1 MHAHTAIAAQPTR
14 VLPGP
19 KASAMPM
26 PRVAPSRTPA
36 ATAAATNIDP
46 LATIAQLRVFDR
58 EQAIFAEGEA
68 ADAVFRVVDGMIRL
82 YKLLPDGRRQII
94 GFLQAGDMVGL
105 AFADRYLYSAEAIT
119 ASTVQRIP
127 RSQLDELLDAQPA
140 LARPLLS
147 VTTSEL
153 VAAQDQM
160 LLLGRKSALEKLASF
175 LLALGRRAGSGRTIA
190 LPMSRCDIADH
201 LGLTTETVSRGFT
214 KLKTSRLIRILD
226 GGRVELLDA
235 EALAELAD
243 CA

>member
-1 MHAHTAIAAQPTR
+1 MLAHTAIAAQPTR

-19 KASAMPM
+19 LASAMPM
-26 PRVAPSRTPA
+26 PRVAPSRTP
-36 ATAAATNIDP
+36 TTTNDIDP

-119 ASTVQRIP
+119 ASTVQRIA
-127 RSQLDELLDAQPA
+127 RSQLDALLDAQPA
-140 LARPLLS
+140 LARRLLS

-175 LLALGRRAGSGRTIA
+175 LLALGRRAGAGRAIA

-235 EALAELAD
+235 EALADLAD

>member
-14 VLPGP
+14 VLPGH
-19 KASAMPM
+19 KAAAMPM
-26 PRVAPSRTPA
+26 PHMTPTR
-36 ATAAATNIDP
+36 TAANIAANDTDP
-46 LATIAQLRVFDR
+46 LAAIAQFRVFDR

-94 GFLQAGDMVGL
+94 GFLQAGDMIGL
-105 AFADRYLYSAEAIT
+105 AFADRYLYSAEAVT

-127 RSQLDELLDAQPA
+127 RCQLDALLDSQPS
-140 LARPLLS
+140 LARRLLS

-175 LLALGRRAGSGRTIA
+175 LLALSRRTGAGRAVA